1 MDLPDAQRG
10 MAILAEHIQRIN
22 AAVRQVRL
30 RPGVGYL
37 LKESSGGT
45 SLVIN
50 RGTVGGGGGGGSTI
64 PCPFECI
71 DATEETTMK
80 VQVAWGLIW
89 QKLPTGMFP
98 DDSIPLKLTIT
109 DNSFIYSRITFD
121 LNTLLPSGVDFTVE
135 TAIKENTSTEQYNL
149 IAVVKVTEGEDKAI
163 ASITNICQQPFP
175 SPCSLAPA

>member
-1 MDLPDAQRG
+1 

-64 PCPFECI
+64 PCPFECS

-89 QKLPTGMFP
+89 QRLPTGMLP

-121 LNTLLPSGVDFTVE
+121 LNTLLPSAVDFTVE
-135 TAIKENTSTEQYNL
+135 TALKENTSTEQYNL
-149 IAVVKVTEGEDKAI
+149 VAVVKVTEGENKTI
-163 ASITNICQQPFP
+163 ASINNICQQPFP

>member
-22 AAVRQVRL
+22 AAVRQSRL

-89 QKLPTGMFP
+89 QRLPTGMLP

-135 TAIKENTSTEQYNL
+135 TTLKENTSTEQYNL
-149 IAVVKVTEGEDKAI
+149 IAVVKVTEGEDKTI